1 MNASDFTEKAAAMRG
16 STPSLFCSLSHPFPS
31 FSASRSY
38 SFMCTIA
45 WLQYTCA
52 YIQTRSL
59 LLSSFARF
67 NLDEYT
73 AGDCLQVNTIA
84 AAIKDEFPDIA
95 VDTLAYQWS
104 RSVED
109 CYLRSISLNI
119 EKQCCNPLN
128 SAIAMMTCARTLAQY
143 DGVIV
148 ACAFLLEKACAKD
161 YQTVAVGHHTTLLHR
176 VQLWGAFDRRTK

>member
-1 MNASDFTEKAAAMRG
+1 MHPISQKKLQQCAGAPPLSFAR
-16 STPSLFCSLSHPFPS
+16 SRTPFHPSQLPAVIVSCARSHGYNTHV
-31 FSASRSY
+31 RTY
-38 SFMCTIA
+38 KHV
-45 WLQYTCA
+45 
-52 YIQTRSL
+52 
-59 LLSSFARF
+59 LSSFARF